1 MKGFN
6 FSYFSRIFVERELKS
21 SKPRRAASYDDLPPG
36 ILKDTSYALSSRIEN
51 WIENCK
57 ARKITSCN
65 GANKKRLLIFLIS
78 IRYELACKYRI
89 S

>member
-36 ILKDTSYALSSRIEN
+36 IRKDTSYALSSRIE
-51 WIENCK
+51 
-57 ARKITSCN
+57 S
-65 GANKKRLLIFLIS
+65 
-78 IRYELACKYRI
+78 
-89 S
+89 

>member
-36 ILKDTSYALSSRIEN
+36 IRKDTSYALSSRIES

-65 GANKKRLLIFLIS
+65 GANKNEAINILDFNSIWIS
-78 IRYELACKYRI
+78 LQI
-89 S
+89 